1 MVRTSSFLSVLAL
14 GATALVG
21 CATAPPAEPE
31 AANLCPAGQVD
42 MRTAQLFFGRNIGDK
57 PGVSEADFQKFVDD
71 EITPRF
77 PQGLTVLDGGG
88 QWQGAENR
96 LIREASKVVVLVFP
110 KGQGRMTKV
119 EEVRKAYKQ
128 RFHQESV
135 LTVTQDACVSF

>member
-1 MVRTSSFLSVLAL
+1 MVRLPKLLSVLVL
-14 GATALVG
+14 GATALAG
-21 CATAPPAEPE
+21 CASIAPSEPE
-31 AANLCPAGQVD
+31 AANLCPAGQAD
-42 MRTAQLFFGRNIGDK
+42 MRTAQLFFGRNIGEK
-57 PGVSEADFQKFVDD
+57 ASVSEADFQKFVD
-71 EITPRF
+71 EEVTPRF

-110 KGQGRMTKV
+110 KGEGRMAKV

-128 RFHQESV
+128 RFRQESV